1 MKRSLTSPS
10 PSACSSL
17 PACCCGYF
25 CGIAIAPPERRLYLK
40 RGRRRDEIA
49 GNPQIRR
56 SLMKGG
62 QIAALVIGCLLLLPG
77 GCFMLFG
84 IGLAS
89 DTSDNLGGAGWML
102 IGIALAILA
111 FAGLLFWIAFRKRAP
126 AATSGPPAPPA
137 APNP

>member
-1 MKRSLTSPS
+1 
-10 PSACSSL
+10 
-17 PACCCGYF
+17 
-25 CGIAIAPPERRLYLK
+25 
-40 RGRRRDEIA
+40 
-49 GNPQIRR
+49 
-56 SLMKGG
+56 MKGG

-111 FAGLLFWIAFRKRAP
+111 FAGLLFWIAFRKRGATP
-126 AATSGPPAPPA
+126 AGASSSPPPAEPPA
-137 APNP
+137 